1 MCRLK
6 KKLAQKL
13 LSVVVSLSLL
23 AVMVPW
29 GDWNSVV
36 EAELPMPIEISQ
48 EMFIMKDELQKVCAE
63 TNGGTGLL
71 ATGTESD
78 RVIRIVF
85 GNRPNPVKYFYKDW
99 GTTHEKPAG
108 PMTWTVIGWDEAPNS
123 GKPGLVL
130 MPEGA
135 LISANTTENLFQES
149 TSMQVYNAPADTG
162 YGGETT
168 SQTVNPNHW
177 GASNIRKQLQTIEA
191 NPNWFSTKNQAM
203 MLPSTVITL
212 DKKNNLDYKTTDI
225 LYAALSPGNNNYG
238 AATITVG
245 EADGLMIDKS
255 HWSSRSWLRSPHLG
269 NKEFATYTR
278 PGEGVNNASVDYPN
292 TAVAAAFKLNLGTV
306 IFSSAAAASKN
317 GSENFTLIPSATPMV
332 LRLDGTAELSRA
344 NVTAN
349 GKKLTY
355 TVPAGSRLMV
365 IATAEDGATYQFSHN
380 VDTEV
385 ADETLDLADFAG
397 DLLGQNITAK
407 AWIEKDVEDSGTLTY
422 STAPI
427 NIATMIRKETNA
439 GYFTFTPPENLTYD
453 GEPKEATVT
462 VKPGITGMGEI
473 TIHYYDSDG
482 NLLDSPPFNAGK
494 YTVKIDVAEGSHYTA
509 ATGLTDESWA
519 FEITEVPQRP
529 VERPETPSEDNQD
542 DGINVLIADVDVNS
556 QTQRVM
562 VRGPYKVL
570 PRGTKLVVE
579 VAPPHEELDDQGY
592 EIEQQTHYNIWL
604 LNEDGT
610 SLPMPLPEK
619 VELLFQILKNG
630 NGDDLEIVLV
640 TEGEDIQFEENT
652 VGIDGIRYRR
662 AYTDHFSPYSLLDKL
677 TEEEKNALNAV
688 KTGDELTYVTISGL
702 GLVMTLALGLM
713 LNSKINR
720 KKSDM

>member
-1 MCRLK
+1 MQQSTITTTDVTNENKKDDKYVDYTTDDTLYALRLK
-6 KKLAQKL
+6 AADYNYPNNT
-13 LSVVVSLSLL
+13 
-23 AVMVPW
+23 AVT
-29 GDWNSVV
+29 
-36 EAELPMPIEISQ
+36 A
-48 EMFIMKDELQKVCAE
+48 
-63 TNGGTGLL
+63 
-71 ATGTESD
+71 
-78 RVIRIVF
+78 
-85 GNRPNPVKYFYKDW
+85 
-99 GTTHEKPAG
+99 
-108 PMTWTVIGWDEAPNS
+108 
-123 GKPGLVL
+123 
-130 MPEGA
+130 
-135 LISANTTENLFQES
+135 
-149 TSMQVYNAPADTG
+149 
-162 YGGETT
+162 
-168 SQTVNPNHW
+168 
-177 GASNIRKQLQTIEA
+177 
-191 NPNWFSTKNQAM
+191 
-203 MLPSTVITL
+203 
-212 DKKNNLDYKTTDI
+212 
-225 LYAALSPGNNNYG
+225 
-238 AATITVG
+238 G
-245 EADGLMIDKS
+245 EADDLVIDKA
-255 HWSSRSWLRSPHLG
+255 HWGGVSWLRSPSPNIDDNALLA
-269 NKEFATYTR
+269 F
-278 PGEGVNNASVDYPN
+278 PGRYVSRNGVNYDNPAL
-292 TAVAAAFKLNLGTV
+292 AAACKINLESDICESV
-306 IFSSAAAASKN
+306 IFASAAAASKN

-365 IATAEDGATYQFSHN
+365 IATAEDGATYQFSYN

-397 DLLGQNITAK
+397 DLLSQNITAK
-407 AWIEKDVEDSGTLTY
+407 AWIEKDVEDGGTLTY

-439 GYFTFTPPENLTYD
+439 GYFTFTPPENLTYN
-453 GEPKEATVT
+453 GEQKEARVT
-462 VKPGITGMGEI
+462 AKPGITGMGEI
-473 TIHYYDSDG
+473 TIHYYDSAG
-482 NLLDSPPFNAGK
+482 NLIDSPPVNAGK
-494 YTVKIDVAEGSHYTA
+494 YTVKIDVAEGSNYIA

-579 VAPPHEELDDQGY
+579 VAPPHKELDDQGY

-652 VGIDGIRYRR
+652 VEIDGIRYRR

-713 LNSKINR
+713 LNSKINK